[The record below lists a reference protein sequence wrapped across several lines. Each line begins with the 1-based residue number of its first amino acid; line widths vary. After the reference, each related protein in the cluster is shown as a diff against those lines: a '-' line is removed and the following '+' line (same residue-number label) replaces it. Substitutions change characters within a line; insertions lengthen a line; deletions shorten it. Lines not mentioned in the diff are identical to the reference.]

1 MPEGDT
7 IFRAAR
13 AMNRAL
19 AGKKVT
25 RFESVLPKLTRID
38 EDSPLAG
45 RTIESV
51 SSRGKWNLVRLSG
64 DLILLTH
71 MLMNGSWHLYR
82 PGEKWQKR
90 RSDMRIVIETGDFIA
105 VAFNV
110 PIAEFHTEESLRRKP
125 ELRQL
130 GEDLLS
136 DDFDKEEALRRL
148 AAKTDDE
155 VGVALL
161 NQQVMAGIG
170 NIFKSE
176 ICFACKVNPFVLI
189 GFLNDDQ
196 LRCLVET
203 GRRFLKANVTDTSGS
218 GIVTYSGLSRATGG
232 RAERLWVYGRHGL
245 PCRKCGTKIES
256 KKQALDARVTFWC
269 PKCQP
274 MEDVTHRGVAEAQ
287 RGDEA

>member
-90 RSDMRIVIETGDFIA
+90 RSDMRIVIETQNFVA

-136 DDFDKEEALRRL
+136 DDFDTEEALRRL

-161 NQQVMAGIG
+161 NQRVLAGIG

-176 ICFACKVNPFVLI
+176 ICFACNVNPFALI
-189 GFLNDDQ
+189 GSLN
-196 LRCLVET
+196 
-203 GRRFLKANVTDTSGS
+203 
-218 GIVTYSGLSRATGG
+218 
-232 RAERLWVYGRHGL
+232 
-245 PCRKCGTKIES
+245 
-256 KKQALDARVTFWC
+256 
-269 PKCQP
+269 
-274 MEDVTHRGVAEAQ
+274 
-287 RGDEA
+287 